1 MRFSGLTAIR
11 TPTAPTKIA
20 LRQIVFSNGLFI
32 PSNLDA
38 TFTASPIAVQDLVPS
53 PSEQVWAGLAE

>member
-1 MRFSGLTAIR
+1 
-11 TPTAPTKIA
+11 
-20 LRQIVFSNGLFI
+20 LFI

-53 PSEQVWAGLAE
+53 SSEQVWAGLAE